1 MLLYEECSERHRR
14 GRSITCMSV
23 YKYEYYTNILC
34 TLFVYIHTYNM
45 NLAYT
50 YCRQYEFIIYILYI
64 LHEALR
70 GVQCDAGVADVL
82 HMCPHATV
90 MLLYTCPDAYHACVL
105 RQVPGSGWRIVI
117 GRWHGNSS
125 RNSSSKSRKSEKSRF
140 SKRTCLN
147 I

>member
-1 MLLYEECSERHRR
+1 
-14 GRSITCMSV
+14 MSV
-23 YKYEYYTNILC
+23 YKYEYYKNILC

-50 YCRQYEFIIYILYI
+50 HCRQYEFIIYILYI
-64 LHEALR
+64 LHESVR

-90 MLLYTCPDAYHACVL
+90 MLLYTCPYAYHACVL
-105 RQVPGSGWRIVI
+105 RQVPGSGLRIVI
-117 GRWHGNSS
+117 GRWPGNSS

-140 SKRTCLN
+140 SKRTCSN